1 MCATCTNVVR
11 VCDWCVSSGV
21 PLGTLVTTVTATDT
35 DVNHLLNYYFR
46 EPGGNE
52 GSVFSISAYTGRIT
66 VARELDYERQSFYKV
81 MVEVSDTNYTA
92 ATEVHIHVDDVND
105 NAPVFSQS
113 SYQVRVTCASRCGH
127 AH

>member
-1 MCATCTNVVR
+1 MH
-11 VCDWCVSSGV
+11 SGV
-21 PLGTLVTTVTATDT
+21 PLGTSVSVAVT

-113 SYQVRVTCASRCGH
+113 SYQVRVTLASRCGH